1 MAFEHRIR
9 VSARTLRMRS
19 GLMAVIRAGVVEDVH
34 KRPDEGGEKLQLCE
48 ATRAHSAAQAIRWR
62 FPRTGPSLSRDRTMI
77 KVWGRVPSNRTSLAE
92 PDRILNRLLGFRVI
106 EYV

>member
-77 KVWGRVPSNRTSLAE
+77 KVWGRVPSNRTFLAK
-92 PDRILNRLLGFRVI
+92 PDGILNRSFGFGAI